1 MGLPGAIGSIDC
13 THVFWDRCP
22 KRSQNNYIGKE
33 GSPTVAYEVI
43 VSHGR
48 RILFVS
54 RGFPGSLND
63 KTICDYDAFVHGLRT
78 GQLYG
83 DLEYYLELN
92 DGNRIKAKG
101 VYLICDGGYPNES
114 IFINPFKRG
123 VGATRE
129 WFVYNRRHST

>member
-1 MGLPGAIGSIDC
+1 MGLSGAIGSIDC
-13 THVFWDRCP
+13 THIFWDRCP
-22 KRSQNNYIGKE
+22 KRSQNNYTGKE

-48 RILFVS
+48 RILFAS

-83 DLEYYLELN
+83 NLEFELEFS
-92 DGNRIKAKG
+92 DGTRRRVKG
-101 VYLICDGGYPNES
+101 VYMICDGGYPNES
-114 IFINPFKRG
+114 IFINPFGSRWLPS
-123 VGATRE
+123 E
-129 WFVYNRRHST
+129 VYIYNNYTF